1 MSETTTLVCTDQG
14 RPVAEAS
21 SANGSRTATFK
32 DIKSAIK
39 AEKAAKLGGI
49 SADKFTLCKVPGNV
63 TNAAVD
69 KIVPFEN
76 KNASNE
82 VPKSTAEVSGLHD
95 TGSRKAIH
103 VVVERSPSERSVKPL
118 EAFDL
123 APSAPTCALGRGFL
137 NSCHKLYL
145 SHLLTSWVDRSF
157 EFASFL
163 LISKVYTGSL
173 LQASAYGLATTLADL
188 LLSNRIGNW
197 INILSR
203 LNTYRITLLIQKASI
218 VISTLFFHFLGNN
231 KDIPNSTGQFVIF
244 AFIVILGCALKLAFI
259 GNSIAIEKDWAMIIS
274 DGNLEQLLPTMR
286 RIDLVCKTVSP
297 IFVGFL
303 ITADPLVI
311 TLVICCWTAAST
323 LAEYILISQIH
334 HDIPR
339 LHDRAPYQSS
349 SPIPTSSP
357 SGEQEERGE
366 EETSNNNTASA
377 ISFREY
383 VQHKTFPITLSVGM
397 LYINVLSFGGTM
409 TSYLVLI
416 GYSSGLLGIMKA
428 VAGIVGVAGTFA
440 QPLLTRKLGNMRAG
454 LWSVWQL
461 VLTLGLVVLAL
472 TDRLGNRT
480 ATSILLFGGMAA
492 TRLGLW
498 IFDITESLIL
508 QEYTAAAHITSIS
521 GWQYTV
527 CNLFDLLQY
536 VLTIVVPDP
545 SMFIIPACVS
555 LGFIVAAAMIYSHF
569 VWRDRGHL
577 FHKLKLK

>member
-1 MSETTTLVCTDQG
+1 MLFFYS
-14 RPVAEAS
+14 
-21 SANGSRTATFK
+21 
-32 DIKSAIK
+32 
-39 AEKAAKLGGI
+39 
-49 SADKFTLCKVPGNV
+49 
-63 TNAAVD
+63 
-69 KIVPFEN
+69 FELLLI
-76 KNASNE
+76 A
-82 VPKSTAEVSGLHD
+82 
-95 TGSRKAIH
+95 
-103 VVVERSPSERSVKPL
+103 ERSIKPL
-118 EAFDL
+118 EAFDS
-123 APSAPTCALGRGFL
+123 APSAPACTSGRSFF
-137 NSCHKLYL
+137 NSCRKLYL

-157 EFASFL
+157 EFASYL

-173 LQASAYGLATTLADL
+173 LQVSAYGLATTLMAL

-218 VISTLFFHFLGNN
+218 VISTLFFNFLDNN
-231 KDIPNSTGQFVIF
+231 KNIPNSTGQSVIF
-244 AFIVILGCALKLAFI
+244 AFIVILGCTLKLAFI

-274 DGNLEQLLPTMR
+274 DGHLEQLLPTMR

-303 ITADPLVI
+303 TTADPLVI
-311 TLVICCWTAAST
+311 TLVICCWTASST
-323 LAEYILISQIH
+323 LVEYILISQIH

-339 LHDRAPYQSS
+339 LNDRAPYQSS
-349 SPIPTSSP
+349 SPTPTSSP
-357 SGEQEERGE
+357 SGEQEEQGK
-366 EETSNNNTASA
+366 EETNNNTASA

-383 VQHKTFPITLSVGM
+383 VQHRTFPITLSIGM

-428 VAGIVGVAGTFA
+428 MAGIVGVAGTFA
-440 QPLLTRKLGNMRAG
+440 QPLLARRLGNIRAG

-461 VLTLGLVVLAL
+461 ALTLGLVVLAL

-492 TRLGLW
+492 SRLGLW
-498 IFDITESLIL
+498 IFDITGSLIL

-536 VLTIVVPDP
+536 VLTIVVSDP

-555 LGFIVAAAMIYSHF
+555 LGFIVTAAVIYSYF